1 MKKTT
6 IIHPKYT
13 KIVFQPKKKE
23 WNTFKYTMW
32 GFDYAFYLSILLSFD
47 IDNESRLPFF
57 IADGADD
64 CPIAVEFRRFTVNA
78 LLLATCKAA
87 LALRRR
93 GGDSVELPNFQEL

>member
-1 MKKTT
+1 M
-6 IIHPKYT
+6 
-13 KIVFQPKKKE
+13 FSNQNQKE